1 MLWNV
6 MRFLYSVKK
15 QSVNVHSY
23 TFINTTNLQLKQKQ
37 EFERKLTQ
45 VLPKY
50 GERMTMSPCQ
60 QVL

>member
-15 QSVNVHSY
+15 HSINVHSY

-37 EFERKLTQ
+37 EFERKLTH
-45 VLPKY
+45 VLPKM
-50 GERMTMSPCQ
+50 GKE
-60 QVL
+60 